1 MWKIILALSLS
12 CLLSPAQAK
21 SAKKPAIQ
29 PPLSTEFKYEPSLKR
44 VDDQLAQLVGA
55 DKQNTLRQMA
65 VAAVLSDFCA
75 AVDLDQAKFKKEFD
89 AVTAGDTKRKPAEQ
103 RDLENKVMTYFGV
116 YVGLLVAEATDRLP
130 TVCEIAQTIQKD
142 QKPVSRFWLPASAAP
157 AQPAPAAKAARQ

>member
-21 SAKKPAIQ
+21 SAKKSLVQ
-29 PPLSTEFKYEPSLKR
+29 PPPSTEFKYEPALKR
-44 VDDQLAQLVGA
+44 VDDQLVQLVGA

-65 VAAVLSDFCA
+65 EAAVLSDFCA

-89 AVTAGDTKRKPAEQ
+89 AVTAGGTKRKPAEQ

-116 YVGLLVAEATDRLP
+116 YVGLLVAEATDRRP
-130 TVCEIAQTIQKD
+130 EVCELAQTIQKE
-142 QKPVSRFWLPASAAP
+142 QKPLSHYWLPASTPA
-157 AQPAPAAKAARQ
+157 AQPTAAK